1 MSSTGSG
8 RGSGRGSGSTTSIST
23 SINSYG
29 GYGGRAISGGNF
41 APVGRPGF
49 YGFEQQTING
59 SRFTWIPTRQRWELS
74 GGTLYNEQL
83 DKNPEQVRQEVL
95 RDGGTPEEAEAAR
108 NRQVRDLTNP
118 SSNYQYGTPVE
129 TGAGTE
135 IVDNQSEISALEQI
149 VQKESQAGD
158 EGREEAQ
165 RALESLQ
172 NNAAYQANQGS
183 GRGSGTGTTSTQT
196 TTPSSGRGS
205 GRGSGGGR
213 GSGRGRTR
221 ITTTRGKTT
230 TNGSKKSTTTY
241 PSIGVSDL
249 FKKIDTNLPRV
260 TIRNT
265 YPQLED
271 RNITES
277 QFLSGVRESYKKGV
291 IRGRGARGSGSGN
304 GSGTGVNHTAISPNG
319 VSHINTYNR
328 LGSLFSEDVKLPRP
342 FGLLGKNWTNY
353 KPVNKNLEGRDTTI
367 RFFVEFVDSGNVYV
381 SKQLQLDLDYAQRN
395 GNPYFTEH
403 LIPTVKLDK
412 RKLNILW
419 QSFRV
424 EEERWKNFSIGIGL
438 SAEVQDYSLD
448 YLPIDDSLGTE
459 SGTEGEIEI
468 FKYIDS
474 LLKSP
479 PTGETPEF
487 IEPYRKG
494 TVIETS
500 WYSSNPRGF
509 GMTES
514 QEEVTELTDGGA
526 SSGVGS
532 GTSSGVGAGST
543 TSSGRGSGIF
553 GNKGSGRG
561 GGTRSSGTGSGN
573 RRTTTT
579 TNRDTPFGEDFND
592 ILDYMDRDDRDRY

>member
-1 MSSTGSG
+1 M
-8 RGSGRGSGSTTSIST
+8 
-23 SINSYG
+23 
-29 GYGGRAISGGNF
+29 
-41 APVGRPGF
+41 
-49 YGFEQQTING
+49 
-59 SRFTWIPTRQRWELS
+59 
-74 GGTLYNEQL
+74 
-83 DKNPEQVRQEVL
+83 
-95 RDGGTPEEAEAAR
+95 
-108 NRQVRDLTNP
+108 
-118 SSNYQYGTPVE
+118 
-129 TGAGTE
+129 
-135 IVDNQSEISALEQI
+135 
-149 VQKESQAGD
+149 
-158 EGREEAQ
+158 
-165 RALESLQ
+165 
-172 NNAAYQANQGS
+172 
-183 GRGSGTGTTSTQT
+183 
-196 TTPSSGRGS
+196 
-205 GRGSGGGR
+205 
-213 GSGRGRTR
+213 
-221 ITTTRGKTT
+221 
-230 TNGSKKSTTTY
+230 
-241 PSIGVSDL
+241 
-249 FKKIDTNLPRV
+249 

-291 IRGRGARGSGSGN
+291 VRGRGAQGSGSGS
-304 GSGTGVNHTAISPNG
+304 GSGSGVTHTAISPNG
-319 VSHINTYNR
+319 GVHINTYNR
-328 LGSLFSEDVKLPRP
+328 LGSLFSENVKLPRP
-342 FGLLGKNWTNY
+342 FGTLGRRWTNY
-353 KPVNKNLEGRDTTI
+353 LPVNKNLEGRDTTI
-367 RFFVEFVDSGNVYV
+367 RFFVEFVDSGNVYI

-395 GNPYFTEH
+395 SNPYFTEH

-412 RKLNILW
+412 TKLNILW
-419 QSFRV
+419 QSFSV

-448 YLPIDDSLGTE
+448 YLPIADSLGTE
-459 SGTEGEIEI
+459 NGTEGEIEI

-509 GMTES
+509 GMTKS

-543 TSSGRGSGIF
+543 TTTTTTTTSGGGLF
-553 GNKGSGRG
+553 GDKGNRG
-561 GGTRSSGTGSGN
+561 GSNTRVGAGN

-579 TNRDTPFGEDFND
+579 TTRDTPFGEDFND